1 MLTKAFNRAV
11 RLSPRLG
18 RAMIRSWYQMLVVLD
33 REREISFMNYGYAE
47 IDPGAKDLELSDT
60 ESDNRF
66 CIQLYHH
73 VAGAVDLSGKD
84 VVEVGSGRGGG
95 ASYIARHLRPRSVLG
110 LDLSDKAVDFCN
122 QSYAVDGLSF
132 RQGDAE
138 NLPLPD
144 ASVDV
149 VVNLESSHC
158 YGSMDRFL
166 SEVYRVLRP
175 GGYFLFSDH
184 RDADKI
190 QLLHE
195 QLEKCGF
202 SQEKET
208 DITPNVVRALELD
221 DDRKQ
226 RLIEKKCPKVLRGRM
241 AEFAAMKGTKTYE
254 TFKTGYSRYLS
265 LILQKQIG
273 VGTGSGSDR
282 SST

>member
-1 MLTKAFNRAV
+1 MAYSREQNPVNYHAMLTNIFNRAV
-11 RLSPRLG
+11 HISPRLG
-18 RAMIRSWYQMLVVLD
+18 RAMVRSWYQMLVVLD
-33 REREISFMNYGYAE
+33 REREISFMNYGYAD
-47 IDPGAKDLELSDT
+47 IDPSTKELMLSDG
-60 ESDNRF
+60 EGENRF
-66 CIQLYHH
+66 CIQLYQL

-95 ASYIARHLRPRSVLG
+95 ASYIARHLKPGSMLG
-110 LDLSDKAVDFCN
+110 IDLSDRAVDFCKQN
-122 QSYAVDGLSF
+122 YAVDGLSF

-138 NLPLPD
+138 NLPLPNT
-144 ASVDV
+144 SVDV

-175 GGYFLFSDH
+175 GGHFLFSDH

-190 QLLHE
+190 QLLHG

-202 SQEKET
+202 SKEKET

-221 DDRKQ
+221 NDRKQ
-226 RLIEKKCPKVLRGRM
+226 RLIEKKCPRVLRGRM

-254 TFKTGYSRYLS
+254 TFRTGHSRYLS
-265 LILQKQIG
+265 FVLQK
-273 VGTGSGSDR
+273 
-282 SST
+282 

>member
-1 MLTKAFNRAV
+1 MAYSREQNPVNYHAMLTNIFNRAV
-11 RLSPRLG
+11 HISPRLG
-18 RAMIRSWYQMLVVLD
+18 RAMVRSWYQMLVVLD
-33 REREISFMNYGYAE
+33 REREISFMNYGYAD
-47 IDPGAKDLELSDT
+47 IDPSTKELMLSDG
-60 ESDNRF
+60 EGENRF
-66 CIQLYHH
+66 CIQLYQL

-95 ASYIARHLRPRSVLG
+95 ASYIARHLKPGSMLG
-110 LDLSDKAVDFCN
+110 IDLSDRAVDFCKQN
-122 QSYAVDGLSF
+122 YAVDGLSF

-138 NLPLPD
+138 NLPLPNT
-144 ASVDV
+144 SVDV

-190 QLLHE
+190 QLLHG

-202 SQEKET
+202 SKEKET

-221 DDRKQ
+221 NDRKQ
-226 RLIEKKCPKVLRGRM
+226 RLIEKKCPRVLRGRM

-254 TFKTGYSRYLS
+254 TFRTGHSRYLS
-265 LILQKQIG
+265 FVLQK
-273 VGTGSGSDR
+273 
-282 SST
+282 

>member
-1 MLTKAFNRAV
+1 MLTKIFNWAIHF
-11 RLSPRLG
+11 SPRLG

-33 REREISFMNYGYAE
+33 REREISFMNYGYAD
-47 IDPGAKDLELSDT
+47 IDPGAKQLHLSD
-60 ESDNRF
+60 SGDKNRF

-95 ASYIARHLRPRSVLG
+95 ASYIARYLKPQSMIG
-110 LDLSDKAVDFCN
+110 IDLSDKAVDFCN
-122 QSYAVDGLSF
+122 QNYAIEALSF

-138 NLPLPD
+138 NLPLSN

-190 QLLHE
+190 ALLHE
-195 QLEKCGF
+195 QLEKCGLKE
-202 SQEKET
+202 EKNT
-208 DITPNVVRALELD
+208 DITANVVRALELD
-221 DDRKQ
+221 NDRKQ

-254 TFKTGYSRYLS
+254 TFRTGYSRYLS
-265 LILQKQIG
+265 FVLQKQTEG
-273 VGTGSGSDR
+273 
-282 SST
+282 